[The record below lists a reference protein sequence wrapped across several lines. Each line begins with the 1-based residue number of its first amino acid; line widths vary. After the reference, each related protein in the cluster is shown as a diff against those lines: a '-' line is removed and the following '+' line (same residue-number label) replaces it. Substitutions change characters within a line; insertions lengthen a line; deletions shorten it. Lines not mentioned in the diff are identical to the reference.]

1 MKQYIKF
8 VAVLLAVC
16 LLLASCTSDLHASQE
31 KHPDPDPGP
40 AASPDPTE
48 EDLDSVEDQVP
59 PPEEE
64 KETPAITLSENLVY
78 YAAEQEDNP
87 PISGVTDLE
96 AAVDGCMAYG
106 QYYQGGTTAGAVL
119 CYNQEGL
126 QDTRVLPME
135 ENGFLEAVAL
145 AADTAYYLEYRRAA
159 DAPSRVLHLGETEVD
174 ITEQLPAE
182 TSVYSLQVDEE
193 QLFLVSDTAVH
204 FWDLEGTYLKG
215 TPTLSQV
222 TGTLFDKAGRLLLV
236 SQTAAGIYLYS
247 LDRSTGE
254 MALEYTLPE
263 EFSQYTLFSGYHSDY
278 DCLLTDSRYLY
289 GWNLGGDVMERLTD
303 FTYLGLNPQVFSGLA
318 FLTPDQFYI
327 ADWVS
332 SVAGDRIMCL
342 TESYQRETQ
351 DTIILGCITMPSA
364 ISAAVADYNL
374 TNPAH
379 PIECRDYQELYGAE
393 AETFLKM
400 DIAAGKGPDLLCL
413 NGLSYS
419 AYAARG
425 LLADLNEFL
434 AEDAAFNRETLLAGP
449 LQALSEQNGSLYR
462 LPQSVSINTVL
473 GRSTVV
479 GNQEAWT
486 LRDMYTALEA
496 HPEISAV
503 LYSQEPQSVLTEFL
517 FQGYRQFVDYE
528 AQTAAFDS
536 QEFVELLEFT
546 KTLEPYTGFQGEDAL
561 SCLAGGETLM
571 MPLMVMDYPAL
582 QSVWE
587 AMQGEVTCMG
597 YPGANGSSFYVNH
610 PMSIMAYSD
619 YASEAWEFIKLFC
632 TTDRYRDRG
641 GWLLTKDALSQR
653 EEQAVQSGISQEV
666 IAQIQKL
673 LEKTCNASNYDTDL
687 MAIVQDET
695 AGYFQ
700 DQFSAEETAN
710 KIQKRVLL
718 YLAEMA

>member
-1 MKQYIKF
+1 MKQKMKLVTI
-8 VAVLLAVC
+8 LLALC
-16 LLLASCTSDLHASQE
+16 LLAACTSDLHSSQA
-31 KHPDPDPGP
+31 KQPDPGLDT
-40 AASPDPTE
+40 SPNQTE
-48 EDLDSVEDQVP
+48 EDLDSVEDHVL

-64 KETPAITLSENLVY
+64 TETPAVILSENLVY

-96 AAVDGCMAYG
+96 ATVDGCMAYG

-119 CYNQEGL
+119 CYNQTGL
-126 QDTRVLPME
+126 QDALVLPME

-145 AADTAYYLEYRRAA
+145 AEDAAYYLEYRRAA
-159 DAPSRVLHLGETEVD
+159 DAPSRVLHLGEIEVD
-174 ITEQLPAE
+174 ITDQLPAE

-193 QLFLVSDTAVH
+193 QIFLVSDTAVH

-222 TGTLFDKAGRLLLV
+222 TGTLFDKEGRLLLI
-236 SQTAAGIYLYS
+236 SQTAAGISLYS

-263 EFSQYTLFSGYHSDY
+263 EFSRYTLFSGYHSDY

-289 GWNLGGDVMERLTD
+289 GWNLDGDVMERLTD

-327 ADWVS
+327 SDWVS
-332 SVAGDRIMCL
+332 GVAGDRIMCL

-379 PIECRDYQELYGAE
+379 PIECRDYQELYGTE

-419 AYAARG
+419 SYAARG
-425 LLADLNEFL
+425 LLVDLNEFL
-434 AEDAAFNRETLLAGP
+434 EEDATFNRETLLTGP

-486 LRDMYTALEA
+486 LPDMYAVLEA

-503 LYSQEPQSVLTEFL
+503 LYSQDPESVLTELL
-517 FQGYRQFVDYE
+517 FQGYQQFVDYE
-528 AQTAAFDS
+528 TKTASFDS
-536 QEFVELLEFT
+536 QEFLELLEFT
-546 KTLEPYTGFQGEDAL
+546 KTLEPYEGFQGEDAL
-561 SCLAGGETLM
+561 SCFVGGETLM
-571 MPLMVMDYPAL
+571 MPLLVTDYPAL

-619 YASEAWEFIKLFC
+619 YASEAWEFLKLFC

-641 GWLLTKDALSQR
+641 GWLLTKDALALR
-653 EEQAVQSGISQEV
+653 EEQAIQSDISQGV
-666 IAQIQKL
+666 IAQIQQL
-673 LEKTCNASNYDTDL
+673 LEKTRNASNYDTDL
-687 MAIVQDET
+687 MTIVQDET
-695 AGYFQ
+695 SGYFQ

-710 KIQKRVLL
+710 KIQNRVLL